1 MAVDGT
7 GRDDIA
13 GDGRSSS
20 ASNTRILYSL
30 RRIARALD
38 IQSRKLS
45 SRSGVTS
52 AQPHCLR
59 ALKRSE
65 IDTASKIAEWV
76 HLSPST
82 VVGILDRLAEKS
94 MVRRERSTIDRRVVD
109 VTLTERGRKLVDET
123 PDPIRSLL
131 EERRDGLTTE
141 EAERIAESLER
152 LVVLLGADSI
162 RGDVPYEELP
172 LGHVREAQNEN
183 GQPGH

>member
-1 MAVDGT
+1 MAVGGT
-7 GRDDIA
+7 GRDDM
-13 GDGRSSS
+13 GRDDRSSD
-20 ASNTRILYSL
+20 ASTRILYSL

-45 SRSGVTS
+45 TRSGVTS
-52 AQPHCLR
+52 AQLHSLR
-59 ALKRSE
+59 ALRRSE

-82 VVGILDRLAEKS
+82 VVGILDRLEEKDL
-94 MVRRERSTIDRRVVD
+94 VRRERSTTDRRVVN
-109 VTLTERGRKLVDET
+109 VTLTGRGRKLVDET

-131 EERRDGLTTE
+131 EERRDGLTMD

-162 RGDVPYEELP
+162 RGDVPYGELP
-172 LGHVREAQNEN
+172 LGHAKEAQDKD
-183 GQPGH
+183 GQPER